1 MKMHDKKNN
10 NKSNTFIQGLRPFSK
25 SLPQGLKKLLKKG
38 SYNFSNIVDNWV
50 KMVGKDI
57 SNACYP
63 STIKMSKEMNNG
75 ILILNVIHGNEL
87 TVEYGK
93 QEIIDK
99 INSFFGFKCI
109 KEVKLKV
116 VQEKRILKQN
126 STLDEAKIKY
136 NNKLENVNNE
146 RLKKSLNKL
155 IEAYNAKHN

>member
-1 MKMHDKKNN
+1 MHNKKDN

-38 SYNFSNIVDNWV
+38 SYNFSNIVDNWA
-50 KMVGKDI
+50 KMVGRDL

-75 ILILNVIHGNEL
+75 TLVLNVIHGNEL

-93 QEIIDK
+93 QEIMDK

-116 VQEKRILKQN
+116 VQEKREPKQASSFN
-126 STLDEAKIKY
+126 KTKLNYS
-136 NNKLENVNNE
+136 NKLENINNDG
-146 RLKKSLNKL
+146 LKKTLIKL
-155 IEAYNAKHN
+155 VEAYNAKNN